1 MKKLFPK
8 LAKIG
13 REYLVIILLCVGI
26 AMTVV
31 PLLTPEHEL
40 LVAVAGNEN
49 AGYLT
54 AVSASKFLGF
64 RYGIIIGFGMMI
76 SAFALY
82 CHFNKSE

>member
-1 MKKLFPK
+1 MKNIFPK
-8 LAKIG
+8 LVRIG
-13 REYLVIILLCVGI
+13 REHRIIILLCLGI

-40 LVAVAGNEN
+40 LVAVSGNEN

-54 AVSASKFLGF
+54 AVSASKFLGL

-82 CHFNKSE
+82 FHFNKSE